1 VPSDPVKIL
10 DKGSVKRFDIF
21 AFPSDGGKGL
31 NEISGRPISLVMVG
45 EWLSFCSFVDENSIN
60 DELLESFL

>member
-21 AFPSDGGKGL
+21 TFPSDGGKGL
-31 NEISGRPISLVMVG
+31 NEISGRPTSLVMVG
-45 EWLSFCSFVDENSIN
+45 EWVSFCSFVDEKFIN
-60 DELLESFL
+60 DESLEFVL